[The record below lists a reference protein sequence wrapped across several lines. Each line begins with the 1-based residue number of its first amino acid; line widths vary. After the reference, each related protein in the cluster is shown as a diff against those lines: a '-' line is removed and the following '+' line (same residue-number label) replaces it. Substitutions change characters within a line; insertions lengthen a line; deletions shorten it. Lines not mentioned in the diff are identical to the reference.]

1 MKKKILIAGGSGYL
15 GEKLALK
22 CLSNGMHVD
31 CIYEKTKG
39 HIKDINYIKCDL
51 TNKASLKKIKKNYD
65 YVVNLA
71 GEVSHQNKKNLQ
83 ITFFFSKK
91 FIRLF

>member
-22 CLSNGMHVD
+22 CLSNDMHVD

-39 HIKDINYIKCDL
+39 YIKDINYIKCDL
-51 TNKASLKKIKKNYD
+51 TNKASLKKKLKKK
-65 YVVNLA
+65 L
-71 GEVSHQNKKNLQ
+71 
-83 ITFFFSKK
+83 
-91 FIRLF
+91 